1 MAVGFSTLIITRHS
15 MAKPGQ
21 SSFRRILLSRLLLLS
36 VPVLLTGVYVTYRK
50 ARSVLLETAR
60 QNLTESAVRKGESIQ
75 QSITALQANLVTA
88 SETVVLQSSSPE
100 SYKPFINQL
109 AQQLPT
115 PIQCVQLSDLKT
127 KAIAASTCDNQLLTP
142 TEVNLWPKEQRQ
154 FVLDRSKVYVTALLP
169 QQPSTV
175 LKGTPPSSNPPGT
188 EKAQQTHSTGQLNLV
203 LSAPVYNSAGQLQY
217 ALSIQ
222 SALVQPERVERGSL
236 SGYPVVIS
244 EEGTILS
251 HPYPDRVGS
260 NINQEADAARLKD
273 VVKNAIAG
281 RKDFQHLFSF
291 EKNGVELLA
300 GYTSI
305 PSPITAQ
312 QNQQWTILAVTRLDS
327 ALAGLKDI
335 QQVLFILTCCLIAAS
350 FLATLYIARDMARPL
365 EKLRDYAL
373 NNSRLHSTDRI
384 PQNFQIREINQLSEA
399 LDGMIVRMRDWAE
412 ELEAAWKEAQAAN
425 QLKNEFLANT
435 SHELRTPLNGI
446 IGCLRLV
453 RDGFCDD
460 REEELDFLQRADDA
474 AIHLLGIIND
484 VLDIAKIEAGKLSV
498 EMEPVDL
505 RKLLNEVINLQAV
518 PIQQKGIQF
527 HTTDLHE
534 VIAVCADP
542 AKLKQVLL
550 NVVGNAVKFTNS
562 GSITISTRIEPTP
575 ETAVP
580 SLKAR
585 PHQGSGSIDSGDF
598 SSRKEKGGVSSRENG
613 TKDASLG
620 ADASQ
625 VVVTVKDTGIGID
638 PTQQHKLFRPFVMV
652 DGSTTRQFGGTG
664 LGLAI
669 SRNLMGL
676 MQGSI
681 TLSSKGDGQGTTV
694 EIVLPIIEQSR
705 LSSGEPPKSIAVTQM
720 SNGEVSTD
728 GCEPMSGSSQLN
740 PPLQTD
746 TSAADSNGA
755 MTKP

>member
-1 MAVGFSTLIITRHS
+1 

-36 VPVLLTGVYVTYRK
+36 VPVLLMGVYVTYRK
-50 ARSVLLETAR
+50 ARSTLLETAR

-75 QSITALQANLVTA
+75 ESIAALQANLVTA
-88 SETVVLQSSSPE
+88 SETVVLQSSPPE
-100 SYKPFINQL
+100 AHQEFINQL

-115 PIQCVQLSDLKT
+115 QIQCVQLSDIKT
-127 KAIAASTCDNQLLTP
+127 QTITASTCGNQIISRVPVSSWPQQHNQLLSDRSQVYVATLP
-142 TEVNLWPKEQRQ
+142 PQKPPIPVTAKVNLANSISE
-154 FVLDRSKVYVTALLP
+154 
-169 QQPSTV
+169 
-175 LKGTPPSSNPPGT
+175 
-188 EKAQQTHSTGQLNLV
+188 LNLV
-203 LSAPVYNSAGQLQY
+203 LSAPIYNSAGQLRY

-222 SALVQPERVERGSL
+222 SDLLQKERAKRPGSL
-236 SGYPVVIS
+236 SGYPVVINQ
-244 EEGTILS
+244 EGTILA
-251 HPYPDRVGS
+251 HPYPDRVGR
-260 NINQEADAARLKD
+260 NIEHETEAQPLKR
-273 VVKNAIAG
+273 VVNNAIAG
-281 RKDFQHLFSF
+281 RQDWEHLFSLD
-291 EKNGVELLA
+291 KNGVELLA

-305 PSPITAQ
+305 PSPTTAQ
-312 QNQQWTILAVTRLDS
+312 QNQKWIILAVTPIDS

-350 FLATLYIARDMARPL
+350 FLVTLYVARDLARPL

-373 NNSRLHSTDRI
+373 NESQLHSTDRM
-384 PQNFQIREINQLSEA
+384 PHNFKIREFNQLSEA
-399 LDGMIVRMRDWAE
+399 LDGMIERLRDWAE
-412 ELEAAWKEAQAAN
+412 ELETAWKEAQTAN

-518 PIQQKGIQF
+518 PIQQKDLEF
-527 HTTDLHE
+527 HTRDLHE
-534 VIAVCADP
+534 VIAVQADP

-550 NVVGNAVKFTNS
+550 NVVGNAVKFTDT
-562 GSITISTRIEPTP
+562 GSITINTRVEPAAQ
-575 ETAVP
+575 TAVA
-580 SLKAR
+580 SVK
-585 PHQGSGSIDSGDF
+585 PHSHQSSGSYNSPEQGGATSTDDGSSG
-598 SSRKEKGGVSSRENG
+598 SCPLPVYSR
-613 TKDASLG
+613 
-620 ADASQ
+620 

-652 DGSTTRQFGGTG
+652 DGSTTRKCGGTG

-669 SRNLMGL
+669 SRNLIELMG
-676 MQGSI
+676 GSI
-681 TLSSKGDGQGTTV
+681 TLFSDGEGKGTTL
-694 EIVLPIIEQSR
+694 EIALPTIEPS
-705 LSSGEPPKSIAVTQM
+705 LLFSGDSPKSSGVNPMATGGF
-720 SNGEVSTD
+720 NTD
-728 GCEPMSGSSQLN
+728 GSERISGSSQLN
-740 PPLQTD
+740 PPLQAD
-746 TSAADSNGA
+746 TSGIDSNGA
-755 MTKP
+755 VTKP